1 MSGAPLDLDAIC
13 RRALDAATDED
24 AYFTRLGVLTDDVP
38 ALVAE
43 VRRLRAC
50 RAIEQEALAN
60 ALPILAD
67 AANVANAWNV
77 AGRAPAHHRSMQAQ
91 LRKAWP
97 TLARAVESLASR

>member
-1 MSGAPLDLDAIC
+1 MRATVERFHLEPEDMSP
-13 RRALDAATDED
+13 
-24 AYFTRLGVLTDDVP
+24 VQ
-38 ALVAE
+38 LVAE

-67 AANVANAWNV
+67 AADVANAWNV

>member
-1 MSGAPLDLDAIC
+1 MRATVERFHLEPEDMSP
-13 RRALDAATDED
+13 
-24 AYFTRLGVLTDDVP
+24 VQ
-38 ALVAE
+38 LVAE

-77 AGRAPAHHRSMQAQ
+77 AGRAPTHHRSMQAQ

>member
-1 MSGAPLDLDAIC
+1 VSGDPLDLDAIEA
-13 RRALDAATDED
+13 RVRGAMTYAVTFED
-24 AYFTRLGVLTDDVP
+24 AP

-67 AANVANAWNV
+67 AADVANAWSV

>member
-1 MSGAPLDLDAIC
+1 MRATVERFHLEPEDMSP
-13 RRALDAATDED
+13 
-24 AYFTRLGVLTDDVP
+24 VQ
-38 ALVAE
+38 LVAE

-67 AANVANAWNV
+67 AADVANAWSV
-77 AGRAPAHHRSMQAQ
+77 AGRAPAHHRPMQAQ

>member
-1 MSGAPLDLDAIC
+1 MRAKVERFHLEPEDMSP
-13 RRALDAATDED
+13 
-24 AYFTRLGVLTDDVP
+24 VQ
-38 ALVAE
+38 LVAE
-43 VRRLRAC
+43 VRHLRAC